1 MGLYSVV
8 LKPSVEKD
16 FRQLPKNVLT
26 RVIRLIEGLATNP
39 FPYNSVKLSG
49 TRELYRLT
57 TELSTRSTP
66 RGNWSS
72 SITSAIDEKL
82 IAEFLRFAAHRE
94 ATRCLKSAVGRL
106 NLP

>member
-26 RVIRLIEGLATNP
+26 RVIRLIEGLAANP

-49 TRELYRLT
+49 TRELYRLRLGDYRIIYEVDAT
-57 TELSTRSTP
+57 
-66 RGNWSS
+66 G
-72 SITSAIDEKL
+72 KL
-82 IAEFLRFAAHRE
+82 VTIHYVRHRRE
-94 ATRCLKSAVGRL
+94 AYRRT
-106 NLP
+106 P